1 MDDKKL
7 KKTLSGV
14 CEIMKGFAFNDKLK
28 IYLLESLKV
37 RIYKI
42 NIKKYKKVY
51 MKVDDIIIKAN

>member
-14 CEIMKGFAFNDKLK
+14 CEIMKEFAFNDKLK
-28 IYLLESLKV
+28 IHLLESLKV

-42 NIKKYKKVY
+42 NIKNTKRF
-51 MKVDDIIIKAN
+51 I